1 METIVIRSEDWL
13 KNAGIIGLYRI
24 LEEEE
29 SDEKSSISLE
39 EDQIRF
45 SAELLQN
52 FSEKYFRYFIKQY
65 KNVLSLYRTLN
76 FKENISQFKEK
87 NYENFGKEDLEKLN
101 EHVENV
107 KKYLKSNLIPATF
120 PDEIFQFQISYDENE
135 DRWKYLREKIKEKP
149 LIAVPYKDK
158 VYAISTVSTIN
169 EVFGNFF
176 PSLFHPREGSAYAPV
191 EYPEVTEIV
200 PKIHEA
206 GGLAVLAPPAGYDRY
221 DGKEELLPVGFD
233 GVEGW
238 HPRNHSYEPER
249 LSGFCRE
256 HGLIMT
262 GGTDFHG
269 LYTKKPNPLGTCT
282 TGDDQVELMK
292 K

>member
-87 NYENFGKEDLEKLN
+87 IMKTL
-101 EHVENV
+101 V
-107 KKYLKSNLIPATF
+107 KKT
-120 PDEIFQFQISYDENE
+120 
-135 DRWKYLREKIKEKP
+135 
-149 LIAVPYKDK
+149 
-158 VYAISTVSTIN
+158 
-169 EVFGNFF
+169 
-176 PSLFHPREGSAYAPV
+176 
-191 EYPEVTEIV
+191 
-200 PKIHEA
+200 
-206 GGLAVLAPPAGYDRY
+206 
-221 DGKEELLPVGFD
+221 
-233 GVEGW
+233 
-238 HPRNHSYEPER
+238 
-249 LSGFCRE
+249 
-256 HGLIMT
+256 
-262 GGTDFHG
+262 
-269 LYTKKPNPLGTCT
+269 
-282 TGDDQVELMK
+282 
-292 K
+292 

>member
-24 LEEEE
+24 LKE

-107 KKYLKSNLIPATF
+107 KKL
-120 PDEIFQFQISYDENE
+120 
-135 DRWKYLREKIKEKP
+135 
-149 LIAVPYKDK
+149 
-158 VYAISTVSTIN
+158 
-169 EVFGNFF
+169 
-176 PSLFHPREGSAYAPV
+176 
-191 EYPEVTEIV
+191 
-200 PKIHEA
+200 
-206 GGLAVLAPPAGYDRY
+206 
-221 DGKEELLPVGFD
+221 
-233 GVEGW
+233 
-238 HPRNHSYEPER
+238 
-249 LSGFCRE
+249 
-256 HGLIMT
+256 
-262 GGTDFHG
+262 
-269 LYTKKPNPLGTCT
+269 
-282 TGDDQVELMK
+282 
-292 K
+292 